1 LYLLTNDLAFEW
13 AFHAYHRG
21 CDRCGIP
28 ARRPAQA
35 EKAHPHARQQSRRVW
50 DRPLPRGRGT
60 LRNRCGDPA
69 YCRAHNFAEVLSF
82 RQVDRAT
89 PAVAVAAN
97 DCPSGMCDALVAI
110 ECSRYAIAIA
120 THPANRPGSP
130 PARR

>member
-1 LYLLTNDLAFEW
+1 MRIIVAATVAASLLAAPPRRKKRTLTLANNLDG
-13 AFHAYHRG
+13 YG
-21 CDRCGIP
+21 
-28 ARRPAQA
+28 
-35 EKAHPHARQQSRRVW
+35 